1 MSTLSSEIND
11 LFLMR
16 VKDYRLDS
24 IYNSSGS
31 SAFNIYLEPWIL
43 DSIDDFDICNQDLTY
58 VLSTATEEGYFTTT
72 LTSKN
77 KNILSQ
83 IMVKYWLANSVSNI
97 LQMDNLIQDHDF
109 KTFAQANN
117 LKAKQDY
124 LSAKKEEISQLLV
137 DYDYKN
143 NDWASWRNQTFA

>member
-31 SAFNIYLEPWIL
+31 SAFNVYLEPWLL
-43 DSIDDFDICNQDLTY
+43 DAIDEFDICNQDLTY
-58 VLSTATEEGYFTTT
+58 VSSTTTDEGYFATT

-124 LSAKKEEISQLLV
+124 LSAKKEEISQVLI

-143 NDWASWRNQTFA
+143 NDWSAWRNQTFA